1 MAEDTPA
8 EAYLKLL
15 EDPLSPVSRSAR
27 NKVMLFSSIALVI
40 AFGGV
45 TPKEPSFSG
54 FKFPGLTEDF
64 AHLAIGSLVLYT
76 AAVFLIHLS
85 VDREAF
91 SHHQDRFR
99 KAKALD
105 YWKNYDTEP
114 DDYNQMQADE
124 FKSVT
129 GYDIERIVKR
139 SGRSITV
146 RAIVD
151 FHVPVVYALIALIA
165 LLVKWK

>member
-1 MAEDTPA
+1 M
-8 EAYLKLL
+8 
-15 EDPLSPVSRSAR
+15 
-27 NKVMLFSSIALVI
+27 
-40 AFGGV
+40 
-45 TPKEPSFSG
+45 
-54 FKFPGLTEDF
+54 
-64 AHLAIGSLVLYT
+64 
-76 AAVFLIHLS
+76 S

-114 DDYNQMQADE
+114 DDYNEMQADE

-139 SGRSITV
+139 SGRSVTV